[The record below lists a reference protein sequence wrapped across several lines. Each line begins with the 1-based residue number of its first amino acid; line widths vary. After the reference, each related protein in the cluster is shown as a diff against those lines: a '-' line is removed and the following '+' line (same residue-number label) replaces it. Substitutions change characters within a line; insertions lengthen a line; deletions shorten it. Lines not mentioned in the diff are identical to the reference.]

1 MIEVLLVIFIIVSG
15 TLGYVLYR
23 SLGRLSFYEDMY
35 SDMYQR
41 FFELGEE
48 IRGLLEREIYSSDPV
63 VKSFVDQLQEI
74 EYYIQQLDEN
84 YKFNLLGEDVDES

>member
-1 MIEVLLVIFIIVSG
+1 MIEVLLAIFIITSG

-35 SDMYQR
+35 SDMYGH
-41 FFELGEE
+41 FFELGQE
-48 IRGLLEREIYSSDPV
+48 IRGLLDREIYSNDPV
-63 VKSFVDQLQEI
+63 IKGFVDQLQEI

-84 YKFNLLGEDVDES
+84 YKFNLLGEDTDES

>member
-15 TLGYVLYR
+15 ALGYVLYR

-35 SDMYQR
+35 SDMYER
-41 FFELGEE
+41 FFGLGQE
-48 IRGLLEREIYSSDPV
+48 IRGLLEREIYSDDPV
-63 VKSFVDQLQEI
+63 VKGFVEQIQEI
-74 EYYIQQLDEN
+74 EYYIQQLDES

>member
-35 SDMYQR
+35 SDMYGH
-41 FFELGEE
+41 FFELGQE
-48 IRGLLEREIYSSDPV
+48 IRGLLDREIYSNDPV
-63 VKSFVDQLQEI
+63 IKGFVDQLQEI

>member
-35 SDMYQR
+35 SDMYGH
-41 FFELGEE
+41 FFELGQE
-48 IRGLLEREIYSSDPV
+48 IRGLLDREIYSNDPV
-63 VKSFVDQLQEI
+63 IKGFVDQLQEI

-84 YKFNLLGEDVDES
+84 YKFNLLGEDTDES

>member
-35 SDMYQR
+35 SDMYGH
-41 FFELGEE
+41 FFELGQE
-48 IRGLLEREIYSSDPV
+48 IRGLLDREIYSDDPV
-63 VKSFVDQLQEI
+63 IKGFVDQLQEI
-74 EYYIQQLDEN
+74 EHYIQQLDEN
-84 YKFNLLGEDVDES
+84 YKFNLLGEDTDES

>member
-1 MIEVLLVIFIIVSG
+1 MIEILLVIFIIVSG
-15 TLGYVLYR
+15 ALGYVLYR

>member
-1 MIEVLLVIFIIVSG
+1 MIEVLLVIFIITSG
-15 TLGYVLYR
+15 ALGYVLYR

-41 FFELGEE
+41 FFVLGEE

-74 EYYIQQLDEN
+74 EYYIQQLDES

>member
-35 SDMYQR
+35 SDMYER
-41 FFELGEE
+41 FFGLGQE
-48 IRGLLEREIYSSDPV
+48 IRGLLEREIYSNDPV
-63 VKSFVDQLQEI
+63 IKGFVDQLQEI

-84 YKFNLLGEDVDES
+84 YKFNLLGEDIDES

>member
-35 SDMYQR
+35 SDMYGH
-41 FFELGEE
+41 FFELGQE
-48 IRGLLEREIYSSDPV
+48 IRGLLDREIYSDDPV
-63 VKSFVDQLQEI
+63 IKGFVDQLQEI

-84 YKFNLLGEDVDES
+84 YKFNMLGEDIDES

>member
-41 FFELGEE
+41 FFVLGEE
-48 IRGLLEREIYSSDPV
+48 IRALLEREIYSNDPV
-63 VKSFVDQLQEI
+63 IKSFVDQLQEI

-84 YKFNLLGEDVDES
+84 YKFNLLGEDTDES

>member
-1 MIEVLLVIFIIVSG
+1 MIEILLVIFIIVSG